1 MRAVVQRVKAARVE
15 VDQRVAGQIEAG
27 LLVFLAVAKSD
38 TRRDAEYMADKLT
51 GLRIFADEAGRMNRS
66 VLDTGLALLV
76 VSQFT
81 LYGDVGRGRRPGF
94 ERAAGAD
101 LARSLYEYFLQAVR
115 STGAPVETGVFQAHM
130 EVHLVNDGPVTII
143 VDTEAALAAT
153 KT

>member
-15 VDQRVAGQIEAG
+15 VDQRVVGRIEAG
-27 LLVFLAVAKSD
+27 LLVFLAVAKTD

-51 GLRIFADEAGRMNRS
+51 RLRIFADEAGRMNRS

-81 LYGDVGRGRRPGF
+81 LYGDVARGRRPGF
-94 ERAAGAD
+94 ERAADPD
-101 LARSLYEYFLQAVR
+101 LARTLYEYFLQTIRA
-115 STGAPVETGVFQAHM
+115 TGVPVESGVFQAHM

-143 VDTEAALAAT
+143 VDTEKIT
-153 KT
+153 

>member
-1 MRAVVQRVKAARVE
+1 MRAVVQRVKSARVE
-15 VDQRVAGQIEAG
+15 VDRRVAGQIDAG
-27 LLVFLAVAKSD
+27 LLVLLAVAKSD

-94 ERAAGAD
+94 ERAADPD
-101 LARSLYEYFLQAVR
+101 LARTLYEYFLQQVR
-115 STGAPVETGVFQAHM
+115 ARGAPVETGVFQAHM

-143 VDTEAALAAT
+143 VDTDKIT
-153 KT
+153 

>member
-15 VDQRVAGQIEAG
+15 VDQRVAGRIDAG
-27 LLVFLAVAKSD
+27 LLVFLAVAKTD

-51 GLRIFADEAGRMNRS
+51 GLRIFPDEAGRMNRS

-81 LYGDVGRGRRPGF
+81 LYGDAGRGRRPGF
-94 ERAAGAD
+94 ERAAGPD
-101 LARSLYEYFLQAVR
+101 LARTLYEYFLQAVR
-115 STGAPVETGVFQAHM
+115 ATGAPVETGVFQAHM

-143 VDTEAALAAT
+143 VDTDKIT
-153 KT
+153 

>member
-15 VDQRVAGQIEAG
+15 VDGRVTGQIDGG
-27 LLVFLAVAKSD
+27 LLVLLGVAKSD
-38 TRRDAEYMADKLT
+38 IRRDADYMADKLT

-81 LYGDVGRGRRPGF
+81 LYGDVSRGRRPGF
-94 ERAAGAD
+94 ELAAGPD
-101 LARSLYEYFLQAVR
+101 LARTLYEYFVQAVR
-115 STGAPVETGVFQAHM
+115 ATGVPVETGVFQAHM

-143 VDTEAALAAT
+143 VETNKIA
-153 KT
+153 

>member
-15 VDQRVAGQIEAG
+15 VDRRVAGQIDAG
-27 LLVFLAVAKSD
+27 LLVFLAIAKSD

-81 LYGDVGRGRRPGF
+81 LYADTRKGRRPSLTD
-94 ERAAGAD
+94 AAPPD
-101 LARSLYEYFLQAVR
+101 IARPLVDRFVELLVDQGVTTL
-115 STGAPVETGVFQAHM
+115 TGEFGAHM
-130 EVHLVNDGPVTII
+130 LVEIANDGPVTII
-143 VDTEAALAAT
+143 LE
-153 KT
+153 K